1 MSPRKLA
8 TVLLPSR
15 TRQGLTQEELPKGPT
30 SRGLHRRP
38 RDWRQLG
45 TKDPG
50 ECILGLEWERIDL
63 ATSRITLYRTK
74 SGKPR
79 GVPMNSAVYDALV
92 ALQPGANG
100 RHGRLFQRKS
110 GGAWARLTRLSRPR

>member
-50 ECILGLEWERIDL
+50 ECIGKAYQAIASEEHGDL
-63 ATSRITLYRTK
+63 C
-74 SGKPR
+74 PR
-79 GVPMNSAVYDALV
+79 SP
-92 ALQPGANG
+92 
-100 RHGRLFQRKS
+100 
-110 GGAWARLTRLSRPR
+110 